1 MQLTHYG
8 QIVASVCQIMWTQ
21 MSEDAIHGQASNPFS
36 LDDWLN
42 LQITQLEALTDMVRG
57 ELTDLKR
64 RVVVALITVD
74 VHARDIIDELKADQ
88 V

>member
-1 MQLTHYG
+1 
-8 QIVASVCQIMWTQ
+8 